1 MNTEELG
8 IYRFYTS
15 EVGMT
20 DQEFREFLMEIRK
33 ETDKQDDEDIK
44 FKGYTL
50 FTLRKIPLFC
60 PGSGG

>member
-33 ETDKQDDEDIK
+33 ETDK
-44 FKGYTL
+44 
-50 FTLRKIPLFC
+50 
-60 PGSGG
+60 